1 MELTFTDEAISQLA
15 TIAYNLNEQTENLGA
30 RRLHTILEK
39 LLADIMFAAS
49 DYAGQQFII
58 DRHYVET
65 HLSEMMIERDLS
77 KFIL

>member
-1 MELTFTDEAISQLA
+1 MVFDEDAISQLA
-15 TIAYNLNEQTENLGA
+15 KIAYDLNEQTENLGA

-49 DYAGQQFII
+49 DYQGQQFRI
-58 DRHYVET
+58 DKQYVVE
-65 HLSEMMIERDLS
+65 HLNEMAVNQDLS